1 MKAPSDTSNDSQ
13 YEWNDSHADFFKAE
27 LALCFTF
34 VRVAETNFRIGHLKF
49 ADAAMSNAEEG
60 WATAQRLLSDP
71 KHAKHLTD
79 EEIQDITTELRRLRA
94 RIDELEQRFKK

>member
-1 MKAPSDTSNDSQ
+1 MSARSDTPNDPQ
-13 YEWNDSHADFFKAE
+13 HEPNDSHADFVKAE

-49 ADAAMSNAEEG
+49 ADAAMSNAHEG
-60 WATAQRLLSDP
+60 LATAQRLLSDP
-71 KHAKHLTD
+71 KHSKHLTD
-79 EEIQDITTELRRLRA
+79 EEIQEITTELDRLRA